1 MDHYWHVRMISAEGE
16 YAPHPGWI
24 VKDTDPQ
31 HAIAKVM
38 SLGLDNNTIEGE
50 FAKWP
55 ELCADVVEFNNQTGV
70 AEL

>member
-1 MDHYWHVRMISAEGE
+1 MISAEGE

-31 HAIAKVM
+31 HAIDKVLCM
-38 SLGLDNNTIEGE
+38 VDNDTEGE

-55 ELCADVVEFNNQTGV
+55 EYCADVVEFNPQTGV